1 MNLGEW
7 EFIFAVPC
15 SVVDKYI
22 KSSSLHDLKTLLW
35 ILRNKEINEKKASD
49 FLDMSKE
56 EFEKSFKRWKNLGI
70 FCSSENKA
78 LEEISENSVQ
88 NNFENKTLKYK
99 RPSGFHV
106 ASRIRESTEI
116 STLIKE
122 SEMALGRPISG
133 TDSAVLIML
142 HDNEG
147 LPSDVILM
155 LIEYA
160 VSIGKGN
167 IRFIESMGNRWAK
180 EEIDSIEKA
189 EKKINN
195 LDKTRV
201 LWKKFENIIGI
212 EHRSP
217 TSQEQ
222 EAVLRWHDEWKCK
235 ENLVRYAYEICVDTK
250 GRYNI
255 RYMDGIL
262 KRWYLKGISA
272 PEQVIKYQK
281 EYRQEK
287 LGMNLNSYSI
297 EDFKNY
303 NPFES

>member
-1 MNLGEW
+1 M
-7 EFIFAVPC
+7 
-15 SVVDKYI
+15 
-22 KSSSLHDLKTLLW
+22 
-35 ILRNKEINEKKASD
+35 
-49 FLDMSKE
+49 
-56 EFEKSFKRWKNLGI
+56 
-70 FCSSENKA
+70 
-78 LEEISENSVQ
+78 
-88 NNFENKTLKYK
+88 
-99 RPSGFHV
+99 
-106 ASRIRESTEI
+106 
-116 STLIKE
+116 
-122 SEMALGRPISG
+122 
-133 TDSAVLIML
+133 
-142 HDNEG
+142 
-147 LPSDVILM
+147 
-155 LIEYA
+155 
-160 VSIGKGN
+160 
-167 IRFIESMGNRWAK
+167 
-180 EEIDSIEKA
+180 
-189 EKKINN
+189 
-195 LDKTRV
+195 

-217 TSQEQ
+217 TTQEQ

-303 NPFES
+303 NPFEN